1 MAEESG
7 SDKDQKTEE
16 PTARRI
22 EKSKEEGQS
31 PFSKEV
37 VNWFFLIGCAC
48 IALWILPYLLH
59 SSLSELAF
67 FIDRPH
73 DVNLETGQLSFL
85 FQKVLIVFSKIV
97 FFPALILFVLLIA
110 SAYGQVHGAISLK
123 VLKIKLDRL
132 SPSKGF
138 KKIFSTKSLVEFIK
152 TLFKTAVLCVGAYF
166 VLKEDLKKI
175 STGGVMSFKE
185 ISKMLFDFTQEIFT
199 FILIFLF
206 FLAVFDFFYQ
216 RYTFMKNLRMTK
228 QEIKE
233 EFKESEGDPH
243 IKGRIRQIR
252 QERIKKNIMQNVPK
266 ATVVITNPTHIS
278 VALSFNEETLETPIV
293 VAKGQD
299 FMALTIREIA
309 KKHDIPIV
317 ENPPVAR
324 DLYAR
329 VNVDQPIP
337 EDTFKVVAEIIRFV
351 MSLKKKAF

>member
-1 MAEESG
+1 MAEDSG

-31 PFSKEV
+31 PFSKEI
-37 VNWFFLIGCAC
+37 VNWFFLVGCAC
-48 IALWILPYLLH
+48 IALWVLPYLIR
-59 SSLSELAF
+59 SSLSELAIF
-67 FIDRPH
+67 LDKTH
-73 DVNLETGQLSFL
+73 EVNVEGGDLSFL
-85 FQKVLIVFSKIV
+85 FYRGFSIFSKII
-97 FFPALILFVLLIA
+97 FWPALILFILLIA
-110 SAYGQVHGAISLK
+110 AAYGQVHGAISLK
-123 VLKIKLDRL
+123 VLQIKLDRL
-132 SPSKGF
+132 SPAKGF
-138 KKIFSTKSLVEFIK
+138 KKIFSAKSLVEFIK
-152 TLFKTAVLCVGAYF
+152 TLFKTAVLCAGAYF

-175 STGGVMSFKE
+175 SSGSILSFKE
-185 ISKMLFDFTQEIFT
+185 ISKNLFDFTQEIFT

-206 FLAVFDFFYQ
+206 FLAIFDFFYQ

-233 EFKESEGDPH
+233 EFKESDGDPH

-309 KKHDIPIV
+309 KKHNIPIV

-329 VNVDQPIP
+329 VDVNHPIP

-351 MSLKKKAF
+351 MSLKKKVF